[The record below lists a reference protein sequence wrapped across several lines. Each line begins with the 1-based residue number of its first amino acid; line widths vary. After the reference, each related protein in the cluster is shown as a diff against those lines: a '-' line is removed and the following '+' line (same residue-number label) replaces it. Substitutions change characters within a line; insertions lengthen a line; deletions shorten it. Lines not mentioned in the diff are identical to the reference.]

1 MQPLCRQLI
10 VGLLV
15 SASILAQGAE
25 YKVSGKVTGLLSTE
39 GARVVLAGGTLG
51 PGVEAPI
58 EPDGSFAFSGIAPGN
73 YTARL
78 SLSGIQTAKSITVGN
93 ADLTGVTIAFPRRFA
108 VAWHTIVEG
117 DTAVSNPPYFNLE
130 SRMKGSID
138 AFSSGGVGPAIL
150 TLAAGDHNIT
160 LRGLPSGYQVK
171 SITYGTTDLVKEPLR
186 IDGPV
191 TWEIIVRLARVT
203 PAR

>member
-1 MQPLCRQLI
+1 MIQM
-10 VGLLV
+10 LLV
-15 SASILAQGAE
+15 LFLAGGPALAQDAG
-25 YKVSGKVTGLLSTE
+25 YKVSGRVTGLLTTQ
-39 GARVVLAGGTLG
+39 GARVVLVGGTLG

-58 EPDGSFAFSGIAPGN
+58 DSDGAFTFSGIAAGS

-78 SLSGIQTAKSITVGN
+78 SLSGIQTGKSITVEN

-117 DTAVSNPPYFNLE
+117 DTALSNPPYLVLQ
-130 SRMKGSID
+130 SKVKGSLT

-150 TLAAGDHNIT
+150 TLAAGDHNIA
-160 LRGLPSGYQVK
+160 LQAVPSGYQLK
-171 SITYGTTDLVKEPLR
+171 SITYGTTDLQKEPLR

-191 TWEIIVRLARVT
+191 LWEIIVRLARVA
-203 PAR
+203 PSR

>member
-1 MQPLCRQLI
+1 MIQMVLAIFLA
-10 VGLLV
+10 GS
-15 SASILAQGAE
+15 SAIAQDAG
-25 YKVSGKVTGLLSTE
+25 YKVSGRVTGLLTTQ

-51 PGVEAPI
+51 PGIDAPI
-58 EPDGSFAFSGIAPGN
+58 DSEGSFAFSGIPSGN

-78 SLSGIQTAKSITVGN
+78 SLSGIQTGKAITVGN
-93 ADLTGVTIAFPRRFA
+93 ADLTSVTIAFPRRYA

-117 DTAVSNPPYFNLE
+117 DTALSNPPYLVLQ
-130 SRMKGSID
+130 SKIKGSIT

-150 TLAAGDHNIT
+150 TLAAGDHNIA
-160 LRGLPSGYQVK
+160 LQAVPPGYQLK
-171 SITYGTTDLVKEPLR
+171 SIVYGTTDLQKEPLR

-191 TWEIIVRLARVT
+191 FWEIIVRLARV